1 MYGFEIMSTRPEL
14 ETNRVRLTYPLLCHA
29 LPCLVMIGC
38 TCAETVKVARLSAA
52 DVTQT
57 KKTRGL
63 AERHIAVLLRRR
75 VYGK

>member
-1 MYGFEIMSTRPEL
+1 
-14 ETNRVRLTYPLLCHA
+14 
-29 LPCLVMIGC
+29 MIGC